1 MVNHEA
7 LIEDLSQSL
16 APVRRPFT
24 APVRALAWMALAMPC
39 AFLATRLITN
49 YPPQWSAPGM
59 GWAMAE
65 IALSLV
71 LGVAAMVLAFEGSIA
86 GRGPVSRRG
95 VAVLGVLAVVWLA
108 VCLGNIMVSPPPP
121 LYRFGAGMHCYTFMM
136 LGGAPMMPLTI
147 LALRRTRA
155 LHPRRTLVVAGT
167 GIAFLV
173 AGLLGFCHPGTL
185 HLVDFLMHLAA
196 GLSIVVLTALCGQR
210 FIAV

>member
-1 MVNHEA
+1 MVDHEA
-7 LIEDLSQSL
+7 LIEELSHAL
-16 APVRRPFT
+16 VPVRRPLA
-24 APVRALAWMALAMPC
+24 APVRALGWMALAMPG

-49 YPPQWSAPGM
+49 YPPEWSAPGM

-65 IALSLV
+65 IALALM

-86 GRGPVSRRG
+86 GRVPLSRRRVG
-95 VAVLGVLAVVWLA
+95 VLGVLAAVWLA
-108 VCLGNIMVSPPPP
+108 VCLGNIMTSPPPP

-136 LGGAPMMPLTI
+136 LAGAPMMLLVI
-147 LALRRTRA
+147 LALRRTRT
-155 LHPRRTLVVAGT
+155 LHPLRTLVVAGT

-196 GLSIVVLTALCGQR
+196 GISIVVLTALCGQR
-210 FIAV
+210 FVKA